1 MVMLFGIL
9 WILVIYFRYV
19 IRKQKLQ
26 QKINEVR
33 RVPSDA
39 LAIIGVTVLMPIT
52 PESKRKENLY
62 HINRTGTV
70 RSNRAETME
79 NRLLNYV

>member
-1 MVMLFGIL
+1 MVMLFGIS
-9 WILVIYFRYV
+9 WIIVIYFRYV
-19 IRKQKLQ
+19 MRKQKLL

-39 LAIIGVTVLMPIT
+39 LAIIGLTVLMPIT
-52 PESKRKENLY
+52 PESKLKDY
-62 HINRTGTV
+62 PYQINGTA
-70 RSNRAETME
+70 RNNRGETME

>member
-1 MVMLFGIL
+1 MVMLFGIS
-9 WILVIYFRYV
+9 WIIVIYFRYV
-19 IRKQKLQ
+19 IRKQKLL

-39 LAIIGVTVLMPIT
+39 LAIIGLTVLMPIA
-52 PESKRKENLY
+52 PESKDY
-62 HINRTGTV
+62 PYQINGTGTA
-70 RSNRAETME
+70 RNNRGETME